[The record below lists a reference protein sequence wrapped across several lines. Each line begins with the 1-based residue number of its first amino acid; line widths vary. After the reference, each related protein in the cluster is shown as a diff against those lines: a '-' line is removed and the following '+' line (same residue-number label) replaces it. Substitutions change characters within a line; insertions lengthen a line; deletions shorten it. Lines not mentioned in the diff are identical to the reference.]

1 MDDTQQISDVQ
12 QNDKKLQKMDF
23 SENEKYKMKTQIDN
37 IQSEENIS
45 RSITTTVD
53 IHNRTEDILLTQTQM
68 QPDDQDIQNKTENQN
83 AIDQTSEPQTLAD
96 ANSGTDKN
104 HIESE
109 PVPTKETPTK
119 ETTMDKPPSLDT
131 DALKYTQEPTEHE
144 NNETSE
150 NVAKT
155 ENLDPSKDFE
165 VTKTP
170 HGDDEQTEVSSA
182 NKSNEIKKE
191 SIKTQVDDSNLTEK
205 IPEISD
211 ENTTN
216 DASKSFQVLP
226 NGKQQNENSNQE
238 LDNNGNLT
246 ISNPPN
252 ETIRKT
258 SFTVLKDDESIEG
271 LLAGMDENH
280 IKLPNDDTNAKNLD
294 RPKSFKVLRSH
305 DVSGED
311 IILHQSSDQ
320 ETGDNDMFNDYSS
333 RNLGQSGKYS
343 DSELIKTEH
352 QMNGRRKKYKKRVRS
367 VKQFTIADKQSRDHD
382 SGFEPSPR
390 ALKSSQKALTR
401 AIYSANMPE
410 NIVDGRRFEQQR
422 KIGDKNA
429 ANMTT
434 VSQSIQR
441 NIRRYE
447 VLSIHFL
454 KYPVY
459 F

>member
-1 MDDTQQISDVQ
+1 MDDTQ

-37 IQSEENIS
+37 IQSVENIS
-45 RSITTTVD
+45 RSITTIVD
-53 IHNRTEDILLTQTQM
+53 IHSPTEEISLTQTQL
-68 QPDDQDIQNKTENQN
+68 QPDAQNDFQNETENQN
-83 AIDQTSEPQTLAD
+83 AIDQTAEPQTLTD
-96 ANSGTDKN
+96 GNSGTDKN

-109 PVPTKETPTK
+109 PVPTEETPV
-119 ETTMDKPPSLDT
+119 DKPSSLDT

-144 NNETSE
+144 KKKISE
-150 NVAKT
+150 NVTET
-155 ENLDPSKDFE
+155 ENLDLSKDFE

-170 HGDDEQTEVSSA
+170 HVDDKQTEVFSA
-182 NKSNEIKKE
+182 NKSNEIEKE
-191 SIKTQVDDSNLTEK
+191 SIIQVDDSNLTEK
-205 IPEISD
+205 IPEMCD

-226 NGKQQNENSNQE
+226 NGKQQNENLNQE
-238 LDNNGNLT
+238 LDDNGNLT
-246 ISNPPN
+246 ISKPPN

-280 IKLPNDDTNAKNLD
+280 VKLLNDDTKNLD

-320 ETGDNDMFNDYSS
+320 ETGDNDMFNEYSS

-410 NIVDGRRFEQQR
+410 NIVDGRLVSSRFEHQR
-422 KIGDKNA
+422 KLGDKNA

-441 NIRRYE
+441 NIRR
-447 VLSIHFL
+447 
-454 KYPVY
+454 
-459 F
+459 

>member
-1 MDDTQQISDVQ
+1 
-12 QNDKKLQKMDF
+12 MDF
-23 SENEKYKMKTQIDN
+23 PENEKYKMKTQIDN
-37 IQSEENIS
+37 TQSNENIP
-45 RSITTTVD
+45 RSITTIVD
-53 IHNRTEDILLTQTQM
+53 IHNPIEEISLTQKQL
-68 QPDDQDIQNKTENQN
+68 QPDFQDFQNETENQN
-83 AIDQTSEPQTLAD
+83 AIDQPPEPQTLTD

-109 PVPTKETPTK
+109 PVPTKEIP
-119 ETTMDKPPSLDT
+119 MDNPSSLDT

-144 NNETSE
+144 NNGISE
-150 NVAKT
+150 NVTKT
-155 ENLDPSKDFE
+155 ENLDLSKDFE

-170 HGDDEQTEVSSA
+170 HVDDEQTEVFSG

-191 SIKTQVDDSNLTEK
+191 SIKTQVDDNNLTEK
-205 IPEISD
+205 IPGIGD
-211 ENTTN
+211 ENIKN

-226 NGKQQNENSNQE
+226 NGKQQNENLNQE
-238 LDNNGNLT
+238 LDDNGNLT
-246 ISNPPN
+246 ISKPPN

-258 SFTVLKDDESIEG
+258 SFTVLKEDESIEG

-280 IKLPNDDTNAKNLD
+280 VKLLNNDTNAKNLD

-305 DVSGED
+305 GVSGED
-311 IILHQSSDQ
+311 MILHQSSDQ

-343 DSELIKTEH
+343 DSELIKTEY
-352 QMNGRRKKYKKRVRS
+352 QINGRRKKYKKRVRS

-410 NIVDGRRFEQQR
+410 NIVDGRLVSSRFEQQR
-422 KIGDKNA
+422 KLGDKNA

-441 NIRRYE
+441 NIRRYG
-447 VLSIHFL
+447 VLLIHLFL
-454 KYPVY
+454 NILCILNTLLDIIWNTKFFNIY
-459 F
+459 